1 MWVRSPGILVTWRPP
16 FLGEGGSC
24 SQSHPPK
31 GVLQPPKAPI
41 SVSLSPIKRAPTFF
55 TSNSNKHWV
64 TSFTLSS
71 RHQILLNIA
80 QQAQKNARTVTL
92 LGGVTDWEAC
102 QERIIGSGSRQK
114 WRPGTTFLLSFKS
127 QPDPGGRRPGEA
139 FRGNQGGPRFSF
151 YA

>member
-55 TSNSNKHWV
+55 HQQLKQTLGDKLHLVFKAPDSVKHRTTSTKECSYCDSVRRRCGLGVLPRTHHRKRQQTKVAAGNNFSPQFQIA
-64 TSFTLSS
+64 TRS
-71 RHQILLNIA
+71 RWPA
-80 QQAQKNARTVTL
+80 TR
-92 LGGVTDWEAC
+92 
-102 QERIIGSGSRQK
+102 
-114 WRPGTTFLLSFKS
+114 
-127 QPDPGGRRPGEA
+127 
-139 FRGNQGGPRFSF
+139 
-151 YA
+151 